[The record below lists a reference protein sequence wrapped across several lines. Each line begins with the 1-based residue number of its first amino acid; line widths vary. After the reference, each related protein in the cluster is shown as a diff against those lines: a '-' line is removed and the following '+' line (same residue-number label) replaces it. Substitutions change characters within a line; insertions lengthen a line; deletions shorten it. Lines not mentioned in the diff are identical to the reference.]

1 MYEELLVYSPTQ
13 FVSGNKSNK
22 CGYSFIICQLT
33 YFLLFVNFFKGQVT
47 DFGDTLIDCV
57 TPVSRGRNFCRNQ
70 INNLNDPNAPDSV
83 LRYRTITGICNNIEP
98 GQATVG
104 ASETVLPRLRRKL

>member
-1 MYEELLVYSPTQ
+1 MPL
-13 FVSGNKSNK
+13 
-22 CGYSFIICQLT
+22 
-33 YFLLFVNFFKGQVT
+33 GQT
-47 DFGDTLIDCV
+47 TNFGDTLIDCV

-104 ASETVLPRLRRKL
+104 ASETVLPRLRRKLQNTQFQSIRYKKSFLPLLISLPWTGDVLLH

>member
-1 MYEELLVYSPTQ
+1 M
-13 FVSGNKSNK
+13 
-22 CGYSFIICQLT
+22 
-33 YFLLFVNFFKGQVT
+33 
-47 DFGDTLIDCV
+47 IDCV
-57 TPVSRGRNFCRNQ
+57 TPASRGRNFCRNQ

-104 ASETVLPRLRRKL
+104 ASETVLPRLRRKLQNAQFQSIRYKKSFLPLLQLESSLSELKQKQVLFLIERAS

>member
-1 MYEELLVYSPTQ
+1 M
-13 FVSGNKSNK
+13 
-22 CGYSFIICQLT
+22 
-33 YFLLFVNFFKGQVT
+33 
-47 DFGDTLIDCV
+47 IDCV
-57 TPVSRGRNFCRNQ
+57 TPASRGRNFCRNQ

-104 ASETVLPRLRRKL
+104 ASETVLPRLRRKLQNAQFQSIRYKKKLLTTFTAWKFFKWTETEASFISDWKSFLAVI